1 MSRKN
6 GHLAKPLTPPSP
18 AGEGKD
24 TIVVAFTED
33 EVRLLI
39 NVIQATPVQGNLQ
52 SLPQMI
58 DRLKGL
64 QEKLATA
71 LTLPSPVGEGKTT

>member
-6 GHLAKPLTPPSP
+6 GHVSSKPSAVSDQPSVRMINVELA
-18 AGEGKD
+18 
-24 TIVVAFTED
+24 ED

-58 DRLKGL
+58 DRLKSL
-64 QEKLATA
+64 QQKLATA